1 MNVLNID
8 VNLDKTEIY
17 KCCKIEFWA
26 AIDIVDAVSD
36 SPIKGIKIKYDKT
49 NNSNTCLQ
57 VNHLGNLNNDN
68 KIILEKLDNKNYILL
83 NGYDT
88 IQVLCNELNF
98 LSNFEEM
105 TSENIDIA
113 NRLDEV
119 YIYEKKQQVI
129 DIDINKFLD
138 TDLNLN
144 KQNNEVIIRVASDKL
159 VIDKKY
165 EDIIDQELD
174 KVIAELDK
182 VIDDLN
188 KMKELEEIEL
198 ATKYKF
204 KKYKCDDLFY
214 CDVWTIHHQMYNNYP
229 LHGNILFPLNYSNN
243 SNKVAVKVADIQSRV
258 TCHYIAIS
266 ILEKDILEEDY
277 LLLYLN
283 KHMDKLDNQY
293 NINSKTYC
301 QNNDNIIEL
310 FNNIDISLPS
320 IKVQRKIV
328 NEYNKLKLQNEY
340 IKKRTA
346 EYVKN
351 KIEEND
357 TKIEN
362 LSIDF

>member
-17 KCCKIEFWA
+17 KCCKIEFWTS
-26 AIDIVDAVSD
+26 IDIVDAVSD

-49 NNSNTCLQ
+49 NNSN
-57 VNHLGNLNNDN
+57 LNNDN
-68 KIILEKLDNKNYILL
+68 KIVLEKLDNKNYILL
-83 NGYDT
+83 NGYD
-88 IQVLCNELNF
+88 IVQVLCNELNF

-113 NRLDEV
+113 NRLNEL
-119 YIYEKKQQVI
+119 YIYEKKQQVL
-129 DIDINKFLD
+129 DIDTNKFLD
-138 TDLNLN
+138 TKLNLN

-165 EDIIDQELD
+165 EDIVDKELD
-174 KVIAELDK
+174 KMIAELEQEIEKDSNDY
-182 VIDDLN
+182 I

-204 KKYKCDDLFY
+204 KKYKCGDLFTCHTWSIY
-214 CDVWTIHHQMYNNYP
+214 EQSYNKYP
-229 LHGNILFPLNYSNN
+229 LHGTILFPLTYPNQVYEYDVR
-243 SNKVAVKVADIQSRV
+243 KIDDVKPYHHDC
-258 TCHYIAIS
+258 CHYISMS

-277 LLLYLN
+277 LLLYLK
-283 KHMDKLDNQY
+283 KHIFRLCTQENICVNTYY
-293 NINSKTYC
+293 NDQGGKIS
-301 QNNDNIIEL
+301 EL

-340 IKKRTA
+340 IKKRTD

-351 KIEEND
+351 KIGEND
-357 TKIEN
+357 IKIEN